1 MRLVWDGNLVHRPRW
16 AWPDV
21 LQEPDHE
28 ETHSAMRSSETT
40 LLEEVMRRW
49 KKGGQ
54 SVRAYCCRRPA
65 GIGFLFLAREL
76 ARRRL
81 SSDAASEPLPK
92 VARAMPESRLPGRLS
107 PPRRSVAS
115 FLPVRVVEGC
125 TAQVANGI
133 EIVLSD
139 GRVVRVQPRF
149 DQQALADVLAVLE
162 QRPC

>member
-1 MRLVWDGNLVHRPRW
+1 MKKRIQRCDPQRQRYW
-16 AWPDV
+16 
-21 LQEPDHE
+21 
-28 ETHSAMRSSETT
+28 
-40 LLEEVMRRW
+40 EEVMRRW

-54 SVRAYCCRRPA
+54 SVRAYCCREGLRESA
-65 GIGFLFLAREL
+65 FYFWRREL
-76 ARRRL
+76 ARRRP

-125 TAQVANGI
+125 AAQVANGI

-139 GRVVRVQPRF
+139 GRAVRVQPRF
-149 DQQALADVLAVLE
+149 DQQTLADVLAVLE